1 MLCLTDDM
9 QIGNA
14 VIDEDHRRLVGI
26 INQFL
31 DASAVHT
38 EFDGSTAIEYATVM
52 HKTLKSLISYS
63 KEHFEREERIQ
74 RECMYEYHDMHVHE
88 HRAIVAQLEEI
99 ARTYFVNKSKPLN
112 KGALNELNGFMKHWL
127 INHVKKFDTNMRKWV
142 CSEE

>member
-14 VIDEDHRRLVGI
+14 VIDEDHRRLVEI

-31 DASAVHT
+31 EDSAVHT
-38 EFDGSTAIEYATVM
+38 EFDGSSTIEYATVM

-112 KGALNELNGFMKHWL
+112 KGALIELNGFMKHWL
-127 INHVKKFDTNMRKWV
+127 INHVKKFDANMRKWV
-142 CSEE
+142 CSE